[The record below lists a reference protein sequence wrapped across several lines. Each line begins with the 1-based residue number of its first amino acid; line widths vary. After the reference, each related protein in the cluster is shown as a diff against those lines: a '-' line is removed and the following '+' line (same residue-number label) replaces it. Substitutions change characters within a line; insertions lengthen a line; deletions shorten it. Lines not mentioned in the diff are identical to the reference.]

1 MDTIVIGIDGSP
13 SAKVAARNAAD
24 MANTYQRPLHIV
36 MAVPRVSVVEASSG
50 SERFR
55 ISTTDVAEQTLLTLA
70 AELRATIDV
79 PITTAVVVDDP
90 ATALC
95 DEARSTKASMIV
107 VGNKRTQGAARMLG
121 SVAGGVLKD
130 SPCSVHVV
138 HTYY

>member
-13 SAKVAARNAAD
+13 SAKVAAQNAAD
-24 MANTYQRPLHIV
+24 MASTYRRPLHIV

-50 SERFR
+50 SDRFR
-55 ISTTDVAEQTLLTLA
+55 ISSTDIAEQTLLTLA
-70 AELRATIDV
+70 SELRATIDV

-95 DEARSTKASMIV
+95 DEARSMKASMIV
-107 VGNKRTQGAARMLG
+107 VGNKRTQGAARVLG

-138 HTYY
+138 HTCY